1 LDAILSVARVRRA
14 LQTAVTAIDRALRR
28 TGPVM
33 MQQRLTAALVTAAM
47 LMFAFSSPLAAE
59 LDDTAAQAAI
69 RAKLMQ
75 WTGDFNAGKVQ
86 DACDLFASDLRYDY
100 RGLPERNYQEMCAG
114 LRRAL
119 NDPAKHYSY
128 GLAIKD
134 IFVFGD
140 MAAVRLVWTLTLTGA
155 GAQPKVSHE
164 HGIDVFR
171 RQADGAWRII
181 RFVAY
186 DDAD

>member
-1 LDAILSVARVRRA
+1 MLSYTEA
-14 LQTAVTAIDRALRR
+14 LASAWAHT
-28 TGPVM
+28 M
-33 MQQRLTAALVTAAM
+33 MQPRVAGATLTVAM
-47 LMFAFSSPLAAE
+47 VAIMLLSPLAAQ
-59 LDDTAAQAAI
+59 LADSPAQAAI
-69 RAKLMQ
+69 RARLVQ

-86 DACDLFASDLRYDY
+86 ESCDLFAAELRYDY
-100 RGLPERNYQEMCAG
+100 RGLPERNYQDMCAG

-119 NDPAKHYSY
+119 TDPAKHYSY
-128 GLAIKD
+128 GLDIRD

-140 MAAVRLVWTLTLTGA
+140 TAAVRLVWTLTLSGA
-155 GAQPKVSHE
+155 AGPPKVSHE

-171 RQADGAWRII
+171 RQPDGSWRII

>member
-1 LDAILSVARVRRA
+1 VARFRRA
-14 LQTAVTAIDRALRR
+14 LETALTAIDRVLRR

-33 MQQRLTAALVTAAM
+33 MQQRLTALLPAAM
-47 LMFAFSSPLAAE
+47 LMLALASPLSAE
-59 LDDTAAQAAI
+59 PDDAAAQAAI
-69 RAKLMQ
+69 RARLMQ
-75 WTGDFNAGKVQ
+75 WTGDFNAAKVPE
-86 DACDLFASDLRYDY
+86 ACDLFASDLRYDY
-100 RGLPERNYQEMCAG
+100 RGLPERNYQDMCAG
-114 LRRAL
+114 LRRVL
-119 NDPAKHYSY
+119 TDPAKHYSY

-164 HGIDVFR
+164 HGIDVFH
-171 RQADGAWRII
+171 RQPDDAWRII

>member
-1 LDAILSVARVRRA
+1 MTHRRSA
-14 LQTAVTAIDRALRR
+14 AAV
-28 TGPVM
+28 
-33 MQQRLTAALVTAAM
+33 LTAATLM
-47 LMFAFSSPLAAE
+47 LALLAPLAAE
-59 LDDTAAQAAI
+59 SADTTAQAAL
-69 RAKLMQ
+69 RARLMQ
-75 WTGDFNAGKVQ
+75 WTNDFNAGNVRES
-86 DACDLFASDLRYDY
+86 CDLFAPDLRYDY

-114 LRRAL
+114 LGRAL
-119 NDPAKHYSY
+119 TDPSKHYSY

-171 RQADGAWRII
+171 RQPDGAWRII

>member
-1 LDAILSVARVRRA
+1 ML
-14 LQTAVTAIDRALRR
+14 
-28 TGPVM
+28 
-33 MQQRLTAALVTAAM
+33 QQRFIAALLTVAM
-47 LMFAFSSPLAAE
+47 LLLAFSTPLAAE
-59 LDDTAAQAAI
+59 PADTVDQAAI
-69 RAKLMQ
+69 RARLVQ
-75 WTGDFNAGKVQ
+75 WTDDFNAGKVQ

-100 RGLPERNYQEMCAG
+100 RGLPERNYQDMCAG

-171 RQADGAWRII
+171 RQPDGAWRII

>member
-1 LDAILSVARVRRA
+1 ML
-14 LQTAVTAIDRALRR
+14 
-28 TGPVM
+28 
-33 MQQRLTAALVTAAM
+33 QQRFIAALLTVAM
-47 LMFAFSSPLAAE
+47 LLLAFSKPLAAE
-59 LDDTAAQAAI
+59 PADTVDQAAI
-69 RAKLMQ
+69 RARLVQ
-75 WTGDFNAGKVQ
+75 WTDDFNAGKVQ

-100 RGLPERNYQEMCAG
+100 RGLPERNYQDMCAG

-171 RQADGAWRII
+171 RQPDGAWRII